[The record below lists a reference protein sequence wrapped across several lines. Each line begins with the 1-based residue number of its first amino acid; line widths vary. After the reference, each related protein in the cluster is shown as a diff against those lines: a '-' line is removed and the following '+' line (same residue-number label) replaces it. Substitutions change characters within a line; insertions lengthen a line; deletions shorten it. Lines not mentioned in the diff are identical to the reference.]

1 MCLVFIDAD
10 AKAYL
15 SKACGCG
22 GAGMP
27 CPPATYPTKTTP
39 RGFRWLQRD
48 KVSTTNVPLP
58 SRAGTS
64 VSRSLHS
71 SLRLYPASLGAHLFS
86 ICSRWRRDAGEALSY
101 GWRVTARCAHGKRD
115 GMKSIKECVY
125 RAELDMETLVWTR
138 GRSFP
143 LSRLETR
150 LRCPMCGSRDVRLI
164 FTVPREAQT
173 VRGAKS
179 GPK

>member
-1 MCLVFIDAD
+1 VAIETL
-10 AKAYL
+10 
-15 SKACGCG
+15 
-22 GAGMP
+22 
-27 CPPATYPTKTTP
+27 
-39 RGFRWLQRD
+39 
-48 KVSTTNVPLP
+48 
-58 SRAGTS
+58 
-64 VSRSLHS
+64 
-71 SLRLYPASLGAHLFS
+71 
-86 ICSRWRRDAGEALSY
+86 GEAYSY

-150 LRCPMCGSRDVRLI
+150 LRRPMCGSRDVRLI

-173 VRGAKS
+173 IRGARS